1 MSKEDIKTLVTGV
14 TFVFG
19 IFLLAMCYH
28 LFLLPNEFI
37 TGGTNGIAIIFN
49 KLFNIDPTVLLYISR
64 IVLLIISF
72 ICLGYKKTLPTVLGS
87 LLYPIMVTI
96 TEPIALALL
105 QYINISQVL
114 ISVVITGFL
123 YGASSA
129 LIYKSGFTTG
139 GGDVIMELIKKYAK
153 VSTSVAN
160 FSYSFIILLMGAF
173 VFGFESFIYSIIILL
188 ISNHFIDKITLGVSL
203 SKVFFIYTNKLSE
216 VKKVITEEYDSG
228 VTILQSKQEFLHKK
242 GEILMV
248 AVSNLDCYRLRNRI
262 LELDPN
268 AFFVINDCYEVNGG
282 KKKERILINRW
293 KKY

>member
-37 TGGTNGIAIIFN
+37 TGGTNGLAIIFN
-49 KLFNIDPTVLLYISR
+49 KLFNIDPTVFLYISR

-72 ICLGYKKTLPTVLGS
+72 ICLGYKKTLPIVLGS

-105 QYINISQVL
+105 KYINTSQVL

-173 VFGFESFIYSIIILL
+173 VFGFESFIYSVIILL

-282 KKKERILINRW
+282 KKKERILINR
-293 KKY
+293 

>member
-37 TGGTNGIAIIFN
+37 TGGTNGLAIIFN
-49 KLFNIDPTVLLYISR
+49 KLFNIDPTVFLYISR

-105 QYINISQVL
+105 KYINTSQVL

-293 KKY
+293 KKN

>member
-37 TGGTNGIAIIFN
+37 TGGTNGLAIIFN
-49 KLFNIDPTVLLYISR
+49 KLFNIDPTIFLYISR

-72 ICLGYKKTLPTVLGS
+72 ICLGYIKTLPTVLGS

-96 TEPIALALL
+96 TEPIALSLL
-105 QYINISQVL
+105 KYINTSQVL

-188 ISNHFIDKITLGVSL
+188 ISDHFIDKITLGVSL

-216 VKKVITEEYDSG
+216 VKKVIAKEYDSG

-248 AVSNLDCYRLRNRI
+248 AVSNLYCYRLRNRI
-262 LELDPN
+262 LEIDPG

-282 KKKERILINRW
+282 KKKERILINR
-293 KKY
+293 

>member
-14 TFVFG
+14 TFVFA

-49 KLFNIDPTVLLYISR
+49 KLFNIDPTVFLYISR

>member
-49 KLFNIDPTVLLYISR
+49 KLFNIDPTVFLYISR

-72 ICLGYKKTLPTVLGS
+72 IFLGYKKTLPTVLGS

-282 KKKERILINRW
+282 KKKERILINR
-293 KKY
+293 

>member
-49 KLFNIDPTVLLYISR
+49 KLFNIDPTVFLYISR

-72 ICLGYKKTLPTVLGS
+72 IFLGYKKTLPTVLGS

>member
-28 LFLLPNEFI
+28 LFLLPKEFI
-37 TGGTNGIAIIFN
+37 TGGTNGLAIIFN
-49 KLFNIDPTVLLYISR
+49 KLFNIDPTVFLYISR

-105 QYINISQVL
+105 KYINTSQVL

-282 KKKERILINRW
+282 KKKERILINR
-293 KKY
+293 

>member
-19 IFLLAMCYH
+19 IFLLAMCYN

-37 TGGTNGIAIIFN
+37 TGGTNGLAIIFN
-49 KLFNIDPTVLLYISR
+49 KLFNIDPTVFLYISR

-96 TEPIALALL
+96 TEPIALSLL
-105 QYINISQVL
+105 KYINTSQVL

-228 VTILQSKQEFLHKK
+228 VTILQTKQEFLHKK

-282 KKKERILINRW
+282 KKKERILINR
-293 KKY
+293 

>member
-28 LFLLPNEFI
+28 LFLLSNEFI
-37 TGGTNGIAIIFN
+37 TGGTNGLAIIFN
-49 KLFNIDPTVLLYISR
+49 KLFNIDPTVFLYISR

-96 TEPIALALL
+96 TEPIALSFLK
-105 QYINISQVL
+105 YINTSQVL

-173 VFGFESFIYSIIILL
+173 VFGFESFIYSVIILL

-216 VKKVITEEYDSG
+216 VKKAITEEYDSG

-282 KKKERILINRW
+282 KKKERILINR
-293 KKY
+293 

>member
-37 TGGTNGIAIIFN
+37 TGGTNGLAIIFN
-49 KLFNIDPTVLLYISR
+49 KLFNIDPTMFLYISR

-96 TEPIALALL
+96 TEPIALSLL
-105 QYINISQVL
+105 QYINTSQVL

-216 VKKVITEEYDSG
+216 VKKVIAKEYDSG

-262 LELDPN
+262 LEIDPG

>member
-37 TGGTNGIAIIFN
+37 TGGTNGLAIIFN
-49 KLFNIDPTVLLYISR
+49 KLFNIDPTVFLYISR

-105 QYINISQVL
+105 KYINTSQVL

-216 VKKVITEEYDSG
+216 VKKVITEDYDSG

-282 KKKERILINRW
+282 KKKERILINR
-293 KKY
+293 

>member
-37 TGGTNGIAIIFN
+37 TGGTNGLAIIFN
-49 KLFNIDPTVLLYISR
+49 KLFNIDPTVFLYISR

-105 QYINISQVL
+105 KYINTSQVL

-173 VFGFESFIYSIIILL
+173 VFGFESFIYSINILL

>member
-37 TGGTNGIAIIFN
+37 TGGTNGLAIIFN
-49 KLFNIDPTVLLYISR
+49 KLFNIDPTVFLYISR

-96 TEPIALALL
+96 TEPIALSLL
-105 QYINISQVL
+105 QYINTSQVL

-262 LELDPN
+262 LEIDPG

-293 KKY
+293 KK

>member
-37 TGGTNGIAIIFN
+37 TGGTNGLAIIFN
-49 KLFNIDPTVLLYISR
+49 KLFNIDPTVFLYISR

-105 QYINISQVL
+105 KYINTSQVL

-173 VFGFESFIYSIIILL
+173 VFGFESFIYSIVILL

-282 KKKERILINRW
+282 KKKERILINR
-293 KKY
+293 

>member
-37 TGGTNGIAIIFN
+37 TAGTNGLAIIFN
-49 KLFNIDPTVLLYISR
+49 KLFNIDPTVFLYISR

-105 QYINISQVL
+105 QYINTSQVL

-282 KKKERILINRW
+282 KKKERILINR
-293 KKY
+293 

>member
-49 KLFNIDPTVLLYISR
+49 KLFNIDPTVFLYISR
-64 IVLLIISF
+64 IVLLIINF

>member
-37 TGGTNGIAIIFN
+37 TGGTNGLAIIFN
-49 KLFNIDPTVLLYISR
+49 KLFNIDPTVFLYISR

-105 QYINISQVL
+105 KYINTSQVL

>member
-37 TGGTNGIAIIFN
+37 TGGTNGLAIIFN
-49 KLFNIDPTVLLYISR
+49 KLFNIDPTVFLYISR

-105 QYINISQVL
+105 KYINTSQVL

-160 FSYSFIILLMGAF
+160 FSYSFIILLIGAF
-173 VFGFESFIYSIIILL
+173 VFGFESFIYSVIILL

>member
-37 TGGTNGIAIIFN
+37 TGGTNGLAIIFN
-49 KLFNIDPTVLLYISR
+49 KLFNIDPTVFLYMSR

-105 QYINISQVL
+105 KYINTSQVL

-262 LELDPN
+262 LELDPD

-282 KKKERILINRW
+282 KKKERILINR
-293 KKY
+293 

>member
-19 IFLLAMCYH
+19 VFLLAMCYH

-37 TGGTNGIAIIFN
+37 TGGTNGLAIICN
-49 KLFNIDPTVLLYISR
+49 KLFNIDPTVFLYISR
-64 IVLLIISF
+64 IFLLIVSF

-96 TEPIALALL
+96 TEPIALSLL
-105 QYINISQVL
+105 KYINTNEIL
-114 ISVVITGFL
+114 INVVIAGFL

-139 GGDVIMELIKKYAK
+139 GGDVIMELVKKYAK
-153 VSTSVAN
+153 VSTATAN

-188 ISNHFIDKITLGVSL
+188 ISNHFIDKITLGVSQ
-203 SKVFFIYTNKLSE
+203 SKVFFIYTNKLNE
-216 VKKVITEEYDSG
+216 VKKVIAKEYDSG

-262 LELDPN
+262 LELDPE

-282 KKKERILINRW
+282 KKKERILINR
-293 KKY
+293 

>member
-1 MSKEDIKTLVTGV
+1 MSKEDIKTLVTDV

-37 TGGTNGIAIIFN
+37 TGGTNGLAIIFN
-49 KLFNIDPTVLLYISR
+49 KLFNIDPTVFLYISR

>member
-49 KLFNIDPTVLLYISR
+49 KLFNIDPTVFLYISR

-105 QYINISQVL
+105 QYISISQVL

>member
-37 TGGTNGIAIIFN
+37 TGGTNGLAIIFN
-49 KLFNIDPTVLLYISR
+49 KLFNIDPTVFLYISR

-105 QYINISQVL
+105 KYINTSQVL

-216 VKKVITEEYDSG
+216 VKKVITVEYDSG

-282 KKKERILINRW
+282 KKKERILINR
-293 KKY
+293 

>member
-37 TGGTNGIAIIFN
+37 TGGTNGLAIIFN
-49 KLFNIDPTVLLYISR
+49 KLFNIDPTVFLYISR

-72 ICLGYKKTLPTVLGS
+72 IYLGYKKTLPTVLGS

-105 QYINISQVL
+105 KYINTSQVL

-173 VFGFESFIYSIIILL
+173 VFGFESFIYSVIILL

>member
-37 TGGTNGIAIIFN
+37 TGGTNGLAIIFN
-49 KLFNIDPTVLLYISR
+49 KLFNIDPTVFLYISR

-105 QYINISQVL
+105 KYINTSQVL

-216 VKKVITEEYDSG
+216 VRKVITEEYDSG

-262 LELDPN
+262 LELDPD

>member
-37 TGGTNGIAIIFN
+37 TGGTNGLAIIFN
-49 KLFNIDPTVLLYISR
+49 KLFNIDPTVFLYISR

-105 QYINISQVL
+105 KYINTSQVL

-173 VFGFESFIYSIIILL
+173 VFGFESFIYSVIILL

-216 VKKVITEEYDSG
+216 VKKAITEEYDSG

-282 KKKERILINRW
+282 KKKERILINR
-293 KKY
+293 

>member
-37 TGGTNGIAIIFN
+37 TGGTNGLAIIFN
-49 KLFNIDPTVLLYISR
+49 KLFNIDPTVFLYISR

-96 TEPIALALL
+96 TEPIALSLL
-105 QYINISQVL
+105 KYINTSQVL

-153 VSTSVAN
+153 VSNSVAN

-173 VFGFESFIYSIIILL
+173 VFGFESFIYSVIILL

>member
-37 TGGTNGIAIIFN
+37 TGGTNGLAIIFN
-49 KLFNIDPTVLLYISR
+49 KLFNIDPTIFLYISR

-105 QYINISQVL
+105 QYINTSQAL

-216 VKKVITEEYDSG
+216 VKKVIAKEYDSG

-262 LELDPN
+262 LEIDPG

-282 KKKERILINRW
+282 KKKERILINR
-293 KKY
+293 

>member
-37 TGGTNGIAIIFN
+37 TGGTNGLAIIFN
-49 KLFNIDPTVLLYISR
+49 KLFNIDPTIFLYISR

-105 QYINISQVL
+105 QYINTSQVL

-216 VKKVITEEYDSG
+216 VKKVIAKEYDSG

-262 LELDPN
+262 LEIDPG

>member
-37 TGGTNGIAIIFN
+37 TGGTNGLAIIFN
-49 KLFNIDPTVLLYISR
+49 KLFNIDPTVFLYISR
-64 IVLLIISF
+64 IVLLIIIF

-105 QYINISQVL
+105 KYINTSQVL

-282 KKKERILINRW
+282 KKKERILINR
-293 KKY
+293 

>member
-49 KLFNIDPTVLLYISR
+49 KLFNIDPTVFF
-64 IVLLIISF
+64 F
-72 ICLGYKKTLPTVLGS
+72 ILC
-87 LLYPIMVTI
+87 I
-96 TEPIALALL
+96 ALL

>member
-14 TFVFG
+14 TVVFG

-49 KLFNIDPTVLLYISR
+49 KLFNIDPTVFLYISR

-203 SKVFFIYTNKLSE
+203 SKVFFIYTNKLKE

-262 LELDPN
+262 LELDYN
-268 AFFVINDCYEVNGG
+268 EFFVINDCYEVNGG

>member
-37 TGGTNGIAIIFN
+37 TGGTNGLAIIFN
-49 KLFNIDPTVLLYISR
+49 KLFNIDPTVFLYISR

-105 QYINISQVL
+105 KYINTSQVL

-228 VTILQSKQEFLHKK
+228 VTILQTKQEFLHKK

-282 KKKERILINRW
+282 KKKERILINR
-293 KKY
+293 